1 MHKSVIVFIL
11 FGLFLLSCETETDPV
26 EEQIIEKDL
35 NGYVQKGPF
44 LNGTSITIHE
54 LKTNLTQTG
63 KSYSAQILDNKGTF
77 ELRSVAFKSKYV
89 ELKADGFYF
98 NEVKNEN
105 SAAPLILYA
114 LSDITDYSSL
124 NVNVLSTLEK
134 NRVQYLVEQGLKFEE
149 AKTQALQ
156 EVLAIF
162 SISIDSLGYSELL
175 DISQPGDKNAAL
187 VAVSVILQGYLSV
200 AELSELLANIST
212 DIRLDGTLESE
223 TLKSQLINTALKLD
237 LAAIRN
243 NLEARYETLGMSVV
257 VADFEKYVLNFIT
270 NSGYTPTEKI
280 EYPVNGVFG
289 PNVLNEEN
297 TEFCSGNYS
306 MVAEVPDGFS
316 LKVIMYSLKMGAIYP
331 QPENSGWD
339 YESMGMEGAMHKS
352 LFTTNRTGLVEF
364 KLYSTQSEAFAP
376 ASIEV
381 YENEATEPSF
391 TKTLSCGNG
400 SGFDVPEYGLYGL
413 NILYITDSVKMDTA
427 ETYSIAIHLPADKT
441 YDVNLTFSFWEDS
454 TFTIDE
460 SKIINW
466 SYGMNS
472 NLLELN
478 ATGSD
483 LDFDLPIKFKG
494 SGSIS
499 IDGGGLMVNGIY
511 W

>member
-1 MHKSVIVFIL
+1 MNKTVFVFIL
-11 FGLFLLSCETETDPV
+11 LGVLLFSCETNTDPV

-35 NGYVQKGPF
+35 NGYVQKGPY
-44 LNGTSITIHE
+44 LNGTSITLNE
-54 LKTNLTQTG
+54 LNADLSQTG

-77 ELRSVAFKSKYV
+77 ELYNLVFESKYV

-98 NEVKNEN
+98 NEVSNES
-105 SAAPLILYA
+105 SAAQLTLYA
-114 LSDITDYSSL
+114 LADITDYSSL

-134 NRVQYLVEQGLKFEE
+134 NRVQYLVEQGLNFEE

-187 VAVSVILQGYLSV
+187 IAVSVILQGYLSV
-200 AELSELLANIST
+200 AELSELLANVST
-212 DIRLDGTLESE
+212 DIRQDGTLDSE

-237 LAAIRN
+237 LEAIRK
-243 NLEARYETLGMSVV
+243 NLEARYETLGLSVV
-257 VADFEKYVLNFIT
+257 VANFEKYVLNFIT

-280 EYPVNGVFG
+280 EYPVNGAFG
-289 PNVLNEEN
+289 PNILNEEN

-306 MVAEVPDGFS
+306 MVAIVPDGYS
-316 LKVIMYSLKMGAIYP
+316 LKVKIMGDRWYFPAF
-331 QPENSGWD
+331 QENTGWRFSD
-339 YESMGMEGAMHKS
+339 WNDADKS
-352 LFTTNRTGLVEF
+352 RTF
-364 KLYSTQSEAFAP
+364 SSTQTGKIDFNLLFETDSVTSPVE
-376 ASIEV
+376 IEV
-381 YENEATEPSF
+381 YENEATEPAF

-441 YDVNLTFSFWEDS
+441 YDVNLSFSFWEDS
-454 TFTIDE
+454 TFTVDE

-466 SYGMNS
+466 TYGMNS
-472 NLLELN
+472 KLLELN

-494 SGSIS
+494 SGSIT
-499 IDGGGLMVNGIY
+499 IEGGGLMVNGIY

>member
-1 MHKSVIVFIL
+1 MLKSAFVFIL
-11 FGLFLLSCETETDPV
+11 LGVFLLSCETNTDPI
-26 EEQIIEKDL
+26 EEQIVEKDL

-134 NRVQYLVEQGLKFEE
+134 NRVQHLVEQGHKFED
-149 AKTQALQ
+149 AKKQALQ
-156 EVLAIF
+156 EILAIF

-187 VAVSVILQGYLSV
+187 IAVSVILEGYLSV

-212 DIRLDGTLESE
+212 DIRLDGTLDSE
-223 TLKSQLINTALKLD
+223 TLKSQLINSALKLD
-237 LAAIRN
+237 LEAIRD
-243 NLEARYETLGMSVV
+243 NLEARYESLGISVV
-257 VADFEKYVLNFIT
+257 VANFEKHVLNFIN

-280 EYPVNGVFG
+280 EYPVNGVYG
-289 PNVLNEEN
+289 PNILSEEN

-306 MVAEVPDGFS
+306 MVAIVPDGYS
-316 LKVIMYSLKMGAIYP
+316 LKVKIMGDRWYFPAF
-331 QPENSGWD
+331 QENTGWSFSD
-339 YESMGMEGAMHKS
+339 WNDVDKS
-352 LFTTNRTGLVEF
+352 RTFSSTQTGKIEF
-364 KLYSTQSEAFAP
+364 KILFETDSVTSPVE
-376 ASIEV
+376 IEI
-381 YENEATEPSF
+381 YENEATEPTF

-413 NILYITDSVKMDTA
+413 NVLYITDSVKMDTA

-441 YDVNLTFSFWEDS
+441 YDVNLSFSFWQDS
-454 TFTIDE
+454 SFIVDE

-466 SYGMNS
+466 NYGSNS

-478 ATGSD
+478 ASGSD
-483 LDFDLPIKFKG
+483 LDFDLPIKFIG
-494 SGSIS
+494 SGSVTIE
-499 IDGGGLMVNGIY
+499 GGGLMVNGIY